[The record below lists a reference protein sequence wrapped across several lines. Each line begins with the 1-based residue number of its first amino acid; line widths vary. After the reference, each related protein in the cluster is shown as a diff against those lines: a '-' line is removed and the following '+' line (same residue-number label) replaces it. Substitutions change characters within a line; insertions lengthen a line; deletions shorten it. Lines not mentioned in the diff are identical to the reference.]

1 MVLNTYTLKIF
12 KSKCQSDAKGIHC
25 FAHLDQDVSEVLP
38 YLNSV
43 LGGFE
48 YLTDPPV
55 VTFKAQGKLITAH
68 GRKIAVNALKDDDQK
83 EQLNTYMK
91 QFNLDI

>member
-48 YLTDPPV
+48 YLT
-55 VTFKAQGKLITAH
+55 FFL
-68 GRKIAVNALKDDDQK
+68 L
-83 EQLNTYMK
+83 L
-91 QFNLDI
+91 